1 MKECAEEF
9 KGCTREEIETL
20 IEGRVQVGEA
30 PGNGKTGPSITETY
44 EKKNAGERIRGL
56 NTEDV
61 SLLEGTVRYDIR
73 FLVSLSKEKAQIG
86 LIVNVEAQNRFDP
99 GYPLLKRGIYY
110 CCRMISSQY
119 GTEFTGAD
127 YGKLKKVYS
136 IWLCTDP
143 TVRFR
148 NTINRYSMEENHI
161 VGNEK
166 ANLQNYDLLCVVI
179 VCLGRT
185 ETKRYGGLLRFLEV
199 LLSEERTPEEKKT
212 ILRDEFD
219 FFLESKEEGEI
230 REMCNLS
237 QGIWEK
243 GIEQGFRQGEW
254 NTKKKIAGNLRKAG
268 MDLEEICRL
277 VQAGREQVEKWA
289 EEEGFRK

>member
-1 MKECAEEF
+1 M
-9 KGCTREEIETL
+9 
-20 IEGRVQVGEA
+20 
-30 PGNGKTGPSITETY
+30 
-44 EKKNAGERIRGL
+44 

-148 NTINRYSMEENHI
+148 NTINRYFVAENHM
-161 VGNEK
+161 VGKEK
-166 ANLQNYDLLCVVI
+166 RAGKI
-179 VCLGRT
+179 
-185 ETKRYGGLLRFLEV
+185 
-199 LLSEERTPEEKKT
+199 T
-212 ILRDEFD
+212 ICYAWLWFV
-219 FFLESKEEGEI
+219 
-230 REMCNLS
+230 
-237 QGIWEK
+237 WEK
-243 GIEQGFRQGEW
+243 QRQ
-254 NTKKKIAGNLRKAG
+254 NI
-268 MDLEEICRL
+268 
-277 VQAGREQVEKWA
+277 VEA
-289 EEEGFRK
+289 C